1 MAAAVETI
9 GYAIT
14 TSLSDAMSAIATNME
29 ALAFV
34 SIANT
39 TTASKLVTV
48 KFHNGTTA
56 FARCVDY
63 LLTPKG
69 TAGAQIDVWQ
79 NGIGLQ
85 ATQKIQA
92 QADAT
97 GVDMIITLQKRSTL
111 N

>member
-14 TSLSDAMSAIATNME
+14 TSLSDAMSAIASNTE

-34 SIANT
+34 SISNT
-39 TTASKLVTV
+39 TSSNKLVTV
-48 KFHNGTTA
+48 KVYTGASA
-56 FARCVDY
+56 FSRCTDF

-69 TAGAQIDVWQ
+69 TDGAQVDLWQ
-79 NGIGLQ
+79 NGLGLS

-92 QADAT
+92 NADAV

>member
-1 MAAAVETI
+1 MAASVETI

-14 TSLSDAMSAIATNME
+14 TSLSDAMSAIASNTE

-39 TTASKLVTV
+39 TSSSKLVTV
-48 KFHNGTTA
+48 KFHNGSTA
-56 FARCVDY
+56 FARCTDY

-69 TAGAQIDVWQ
+69 TSGAQIDLWRD
-79 NGIGLQ
+79 GLGLQ

-97 GVDMIITLQKRSTL
+97 GVDMIISLKKRSTL